1 MRIKETFSVT
11 VRGGGGEPGRRE
23 RGERWILNLCM
34 FSISKHQ
41 LAFLGQRDNAKL
53 PTLWHAGVFVL

>member
-11 VRGGGGEPGRRE
+11 VRGGNLG
-23 RGERWILNLCM
+23 GERWILNLCM

-53 PTLWHAGVFVL
+53 PTLWHAGVVVL